1 MSSSAVEFSKKQ
13 EQVISLLKHKKLKRI
28 NRTSYSLTEKRSILD
43 LYFKSGLSCRQFA
56 LQHGI
61 DRSTLSLWLSSCKN
75 AEKSVPLQSK
85 LIGMDAKDEMLEK
98 LRAENEKLRH
108 NLEFERL
115 RVRAYERLI
124 EIVKE
129 EDGIDVLKKDGAK
142 Q

>member
-1 MSSSAVEFSKKQ
+1 MCQILRFSVMCKQ
-13 EQVISLLKHKKLKRI
+13 EKLLS
-28 NRTSYSLTEKRSILD
+28 NRRRKIYSLPEKQQMISA
-43 LYFKSGLSCRQFA
+43 YYQSGLSQKGFA
-56 LQHGI
+56 RAHQI
-61 DRSTLSLWLSSCKN
+61 PSTTLRFWLNSCES
-75 AEKSVPLQSK
+75 AEKSVSLQSK
-85 LIGMDAKDEMLEK
+85 SLSMDAKSEMLDK

>member
-1 MSSSAVEFSKKQ
+1 MCNQ
-13 EQVISLLKHKKLKRI
+13 EKLLS
-28 NRTSYSLTEKRSILD
+28 NRRRKIYSLPEKQQMISA
-43 LYFKSGLSCRQFA
+43 YYQSGLSQKGFA
-56 LQHGI
+56 RVHQI
-61 DRSTLSLWLSSCKN
+61 PSTTLRFWLNSCESS
-75 AEKSVPLQSK
+75 EKSVSLQSK
-85 LIGMDAKDEMLEK
+85 SKSMDATSEMLEK

>member
-1 MSSSAVEFSKKQ
+1 
-13 EQVISLLKHKKLKRI
+13 
-28 NRTSYSLTEKRSILD
+28 
-43 LYFKSGLSCRQFA
+43 
-56 LQHGI
+56 
-61 DRSTLSLWLSSCKN
+61 
-75 AEKSVPLQSK
+75 
-85 LIGMDAKDEMLEK
+85 MDAKSEMLEQ
-98 LRAENEKLRH
+98 LRTENEKLRR

>member
-1 MSSSAVEFSKKQ
+1 MCNQ
-13 EQVISLLKHKKLKRI
+13 EKKLKRI
-28 NRTSYSLTEKRSILD
+28 TRTSYSLTEKRSILD

-56 LQHGI
+56 LQHRI

>member
-1 MSSSAVEFSKKQ
+1 MCKQ
-13 EQVISLLKHKKLKRI
+13 EKSLSTRRRKV
-28 NRTSYSLTEKRSILD
+28 YSLSERHQIVSA
-43 LYFKSGLSCRQFA
+43 YFESGLSQKGFA
-56 LQHGI
+56 RKYQI
-61 DRSTLSLWLSSCKN
+61 PSTTLRFWLSTCESE
-75 AEKSVPLQSK
+75 EKSVPLQSK
-85 LIGMDAKDEMLEK
+85 LLSMDAQEEMLEQ
-98 LRAENEKLRH
+98 LRAENEKLRR

>member
-1 MSSSAVEFSKKQ
+1 MCNQ
-13 EQVISLLKHKKLKRI
+13 EKKLKRI
-28 NRTSYSLTEKRSILD
+28 HRTNYSLTEKHSILD

-85 LIGMDAKDEMLEK
+85 LISMDAKDEMLEK

>member
-1 MSSSAVEFSKKQ
+1 MCNQ
-13 EQVISLLKHKKLKRI
+13 EKKLKKI
-28 NRTSYSLTEKRSILD
+28 NRTNYSLTEKHSILD

-85 LIGMDAKDEMLEK
+85 LIDMDAKDEMLEK

>member
-1 MSSSAVEFSKKQ
+1 MCNQ
-13 EQVISLLKHKKLKRI
+13 EKKLKRI
-28 NRTSYSLTEKRSILD
+28 HRTSYSLTAKRSILD

-61 DRSTLSLWLSSCKN
+61 ERSTLSLWLSSCKN

>member
-1 MSSSAVEFSKKQ
+1 MCNQ
-13 EQVISLLKHKKLKRI
+13 EKKLKKI
-28 NRTSYSLTEKRSILD
+28 NRTRYSLTEKRSILD

>member
-1 MSSSAVEFSKKQ
+1 MCNQ
-13 EQVISLLKHKKLKRI
+13 EKKLKKI
-28 NRTSYSLTEKRSILD
+28 TRTSYSLTEKRSILD

-61 DRSTLSLWLSSCKN
+61 DRSTLSIWLSSCKN

-108 NLEFERL
+108 YLEFERL

>member
-1 MSSSAVEFSKKQ
+1 MCNQ
-13 EQVISLLKHKKLKRI
+13 EKKLKRI

-85 LIGMDAKDEMLEK
+85 LIGMAAKDEMLEK

>member
-1 MSSSAVEFSKKQ
+1 MCNQ
-13 EQVISLLKHKKLKRI
+13 EKKLKRI
-28 NRTSYSLTEKRSILD
+28 NRTRYSLTEKRSILD

>member
-1 MSSSAVEFSKKQ
+1 MCNQ
-13 EQVISLLKHKKLKRI
+13 EKKLKRI
-28 NRTSYSLTEKRSILD
+28 HRTNYSLTEKRSILD

>member
-1 MSSSAVEFSKKQ
+1 MCNQ
-13 EQVISLLKHKKLKRI
+13 EKKLKRI
-28 NRTSYSLTEKRSILD
+28 NRTNYSLTEKHSILD

-85 LIGMDAKDEMLEK
+85 LISMDAKDEMLEK
-98 LRAENEKLRH
+98 LRAENKKLRH

>member
-1 MSSSAVEFSKKQ
+1 MCNQ
-13 EQVISLLKHKKLKRI
+13 EKKLKKI
-28 NRTSYSLTEKRSILD
+28 TRTSYSLIEKHSILD

-85 LIGMDAKDEMLEK
+85 LISMDAKDEMLEK

-115 RVRAYERLI
+115 RVRAYERLL

>member
-1 MSSSAVEFSKKQ
+1 MCNQ
-13 EQVISLLKHKKLKRI
+13 EKKLKRI
-28 NRTSYSLTEKRSILD
+28 NRTRYSLTEKRSILD

-61 DRSTLSLWLSSCKN
+61 ERSTLSLWLSSCKN

-85 LIGMDAKDEMLEK
+85 LISMDAKDEMLEK

-129 EDGIDVLKKDGAK
+129 EDGVDVLKKDGAK

>member
-1 MSSSAVEFSKKQ
+1 MCNQ
-13 EQVISLLKHKKLKRI
+13 EKKLKRI
-28 NRTSYSLTEKRSILD
+28 NRTNYSLTEKHSILD

-85 LIGMDAKDEMLEK
+85 LISMDAKDEMLEK

-129 EDGIDVLKKDGAK
+129 EDGINVLKKDGAK

>member
-1 MSSSAVEFSKKQ
+1 MCNQ
-13 EQVISLLKHKKLKRI
+13 EKKLKRI
-28 NRTSYSLTEKRSILD
+28 NRTRYSLTEKRSILD

-115 RVRAYERLI
+115 RVRAYERLL

>member
-1 MSSSAVEFSKKQ
+1 MCNPE
-13 EQVISLLKHKKLKRI
+13 KKLKKI
-28 NRTSYSLTEKRSILD
+28 TRTSYSLTEKRSILD

-85 LIGMDAKDEMLEK
+85 LISMDAKDEMLEK

>member
-1 MSSSAVEFSKKQ
+1 MCNPE
-13 EQVISLLKHKKLKRI
+13 KKLKGI

-61 DRSTLSLWLSSCKN
+61 ERSTLSLWLSSCKN

-98 LRAENEKLRH
+98 LRTENEKLRH

>member
-1 MSSSAVEFSKKQ
+1 MISAYYQSS
-13 EQVISLLKHKKLKRI
+13 
-28 NRTSYSLTEKRSILD
+28 
-43 LYFKSGLSCRQFA
+43 LSQKGFA
-56 LQHGI
+56 RAHQI
-61 DRSTLSLWLSSCKN
+61 PSTTLRFWLNSCES
-75 AEKSVPLQSK
+75 AEKSVSLQSK
-85 LIGMDAKDEMLEK
+85 SKSMDATSEMLEK
-98 LRAENEKLRH
+98 LRAENEKLRR

>member
-1 MSSSAVEFSKKQ
+1 MSTYF
-13 EQVISLLKHKKLKRI
+13 
-28 NRTSYSLTEKRSILD
+28 RTRHSLTEKRSILD

-61 DRSTLSLWLSSCKN
+61 ERSTLSLWLSSCKN

>member
-1 MSSSAVEFSKKQ
+1 MCNQ
-13 EQVISLLKHKKLKRI
+13 EKKLKRI
-28 NRTSYSLTEKRSILD
+28 NRTRYSLTEKRSILD

-56 LQHGI
+56 LPHGI

-75 AEKSVPLQSK
+75 AEKSVPLHSK

>member
-1 MSSSAVEFSKKQ
+1 MCNQ
-13 EQVISLLKHKKLKRI
+13 EKKLKRI

-56 LQHGI
+56 LQPGI
-61 DRSTLSLWLSSCKN
+61 ERSRLSLWLSSCKN